1 VRLKLYLYAVILS
14 ADSDLYF
21 KVTPIALVNGDLSS
35 TKLAVKE
42 KPAVCGYKV
51 ELGISANQ

>member
-1 VRLKLYLYAVILS
+1 LKLYLYAVILS